1 MPVTRRSFSEDLPGQ
16 VIQRG
21 QQGHRAVSV
30 LVVSASSNVPL
41 AQGQSGLGAFQS
53 LALALFVAAKDDRA
67 GRRIQIQPDDIP
79 EFGLKLGAFGA
90 FESQSAVRFEV
101 VGCQNP
107 LHRRTR

>member
-1 MPVTRRSFSEDLPGQ
+1 MPVTWRSFSEDLLGQ

-79 EFGLKLGAFGA
+79 EFGLKLGIVGA
-90 FESQSAVRFEV
+90 FESPSAVRSEV
-101 VGCQNP
+101 VGRPNP

>member
-1 MPVTRRSFSEDLPGQ
+1 MPVTWRSFSEDLPGQ

-21 QQGHRAVSV
+21 QQSHRAVSV

-41 AQGQSGLGAFQS
+41 AQGQSGLGSFQS
-53 LALALFVAAKDDRA
+53 LALVLFMAAKDDRA

-79 EFGLKLGAFGA
+79 EFGLKLGIFGA
-90 FESQSAVRFEV
+90 FESPSAVRFKF
-101 VGCQNP
+101 VGRPNP